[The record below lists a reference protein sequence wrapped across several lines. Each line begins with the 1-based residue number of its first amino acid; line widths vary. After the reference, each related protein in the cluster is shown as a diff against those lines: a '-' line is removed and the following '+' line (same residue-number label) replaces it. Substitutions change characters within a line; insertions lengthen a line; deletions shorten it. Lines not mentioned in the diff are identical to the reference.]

1 MSTGEDAA
9 ARVRSHWGATSDVGK
24 RRALNE
30 DSFLAEAPVF
40 VVADGMG
47 GHDAGEVASALVIE
61 ELWSFVGSP
70 VVTSEQVQDCL
81 AQAQDRI
88 RAIEATPGRGAGT
101 TVTGVVVTEL
111 EGVPYWLVLNLGDS
125 RTYRLS
131 EGELEQIS
139 VDHSEVQELIDDG
152 LLTAAEAVH
161 HPRRNVVTR
170 ALGVGDGLDVDYWLI
185 PIEEHDRMLV
195 CSDGLTGEVMA
206 PDIAAILLST
216 SDPQSAADAL
226 VAAALAAGGK
236 DNVTVLVIDAY
247 GIEDSGPQ
255 EHTAPRSFP
264 ENDTEPD
271 TEDTL
276 PRLRIAEMERD

>member
-1 MSTGEDAA
+1 MSIGEDAA
-9 ARVRSHWGATSDVGK
+9 ARVRSHWGAASDVGS
-24 RRALNE
+24 RRVLNE
-30 DSFLAEAPVF
+30 DAFLAEAPVF

-47 GHDAGEVASALVIE
+47 GHDAGEVASALAIE

-70 VVTSEQVQDCL
+70 VVTSEQVQHCL

-88 RAIEATPGRGAGT
+88 RAIVAAPGRGAGT
-101 TVTGVVVTEL
+101 TVSGVVVTEL

-131 EGELEQIS
+131 EGQLEQVS

-152 LLTAAEAVH
+152 MLTPEQAVH

-170 ALGVGDGLDVDYWLI
+170 ALGVGVGLDVDYWLI
-185 PIEEHDRMLV
+185 PIEEHDRVLV
-195 CSDGLTGEVMA
+195 CSDGLTGEVA
-206 PDIAAILLST
+206 DADIAAVLLST
-216 SDPQSAADAL
+216 SNPQTAADAL
-226 VAAALAAGGK
+226 VASALAAGGK
-236 DNVTVLVIDAY
+236 DNVTVLVVDAY

-255 EHTAPRSFP
+255 EHTAPRPFP
-264 ENDTEPD
+264 END

-276 PRLRIAEMERD
+276 PRLRIAERD

>member
-1 MSTGEDAA
+1 MSIGQDAA
-9 ARVRSHWGATSDVGK
+9 ACVRSHWGAASDVGH
-24 RRALNE
+24 RRVLNE
-30 DSFLAEAPVF
+30 DAFLAEAPVF

-47 GHDAGEVASALVIE
+47 GHDAGEVASALAIE
-61 ELWSFVGSP
+61 ELWSFVGSL
-70 VVTSEQVQDCL
+70 VVTSEQVQHCL

-101 TVTGVVVTEL
+101 TVSGVVVTEL

-131 EGELEQIS
+131 EGELEQVS

-152 LLTAAEAVH
+152 MLTPEEAVH

-170 ALGVGDGLDVDYWLI
+170 ALGVGIGLDVDYWLI

-195 CSDGLTGEVMA
+195 CSDGLTGEVA
-206 PDIAAILLST
+206 DVDIAAILLST
-216 SDPQSAADAL
+216 SNPQTAADAL

-236 DNVTVLVIDAY
+236 DNVTVLVVDAY
-247 GIEDSGPQ
+247 GIEDSEPQ
-255 EHTAPRSFP
+255 ERTAPRSLP
-264 ENDTEPD
+264 END

-276 PRLRIAEMERD
+276 PRLRIAERD